1 MGASWSK
8 FSQLSKD
15 YRRSLPLRLLKWWAL
30 FEAAF
35 YIYFRMRLRN
45 MQPYSNPPPL
55 LPNETSR
62 ALMRKVWETFSVD
75 SPGDGKGLQDFIR
88 SVPAWHPSLSR
99 RFS

>member
-30 FEAAF
+30 FEMAF

-45 MQPYSNPPPL
+45 IQPYSNPPPL

-62 ALMRKVWETFSVD
+62 AVMRKVWETFSVNA
-75 SPGDGKGLQDFIR
+75 PGDGLGLKDFIR
-88 SVPAWHPSLSR
+88 
-99 RFS
+99 